1 MTVRFSKLG
10 SIAALFALVGWVRCS
25 YAQSEGVV
33 VVLSSESGP
42 YEEALAGFRESFSQP
57 FATLVLSKGDPD
69 IPKSTRLIVAIGGKA
84 AMYPYEAGRVPFIYC
99 VAPSVYANRD
109 QHTGPQTKVYVSPP
123 PRILLQKL
131 QELQPG
137 LRRLGALWVGESALT
152 YGPALKQEGERLGVT
167 VLTERLKSPDELPD
181 YLRAIKGRADALW
194 IAPDPQLITPKSFS
208 IMRQFALDN
217 AIPLY
222 ASIDGLADKGAAASV
237 SVGFH
242 EMGRKAGVLAAQVL
256 AGSGDRSSAAYGD
269 QVLVTINTAAA
280 AQSGLSIPAEILNKA
295 DRVIR

>member
-1 MTVRFSKLG
+1 
-10 SIAALFALVGWVRCS
+10 
-25 YAQSEGVV
+25 VV

-69 IPKSTRLIVAIGGKA
+69 IPKSTHLIVAIGGKA
-84 AMYPYEAGRVPFIYC
+84 AMYPYEAWRVPLIYC
-99 VAPSVYANRD
+99 VAPGVYANRE

-131 QELQPG
+131 KELQPG

-152 YGPALKQEGERLGVT
+152 YGPALKHEGERLGVT

-194 IAPDPQLITPKSFS
+194 IAPDPQLITPQSFGM
-208 IMRQFALDN
+208 MRQFALN
-217 AIPLY
+217 NSIPLY

-237 SVGFH
+237 SVSFH
-242 EMGRKAGVLAAQVL
+242 EMGRKAGVMAMQAL
-256 AGSGDRSSAAYGD
+256 AGTSEVPTAAYGD
-269 QVLVTINTAAA
+269 TVSVTINTAAA
-280 AQSGLSIPAEILNKA
+280 VQSGLSIPAEILNKA